1 MCVYLY
7 ISKYIGLCAEPIAV
21 FHRSCEEKLGTHAG
35 ALPRHVSAGVYTHT
49 VYIGI
54 HPYTC
59 ACIYTPIYV
68 CLYVYTFTNMYVC
81 LHGCVEDPR
90 KATQCL
96 GSRPAL
102 RMARLQG
109 RHDRGRAFSHIGTI
123 SGKLIT
129 TATHVSVSEARIHVD
144 C

>member
-1 MCVYLY
+1 MLNPLLSFTV
-7 ISKYIGLCAEPIAV
+7 V
-21 FHRSCEEKLGTHAG
+21 VRRSLGHMQGTG
-35 ALPRHVSAGVYTHT
+35 ALPKHVSAGVYTHT

-54 HPYTC
+54 YTHIYAHAYIHPYTY
-59 ACIYTPIYV
+59 I
-68 CLYVYTFTNMYVC
+68 CLYVHTLTNMYVC

-90 KATQCL
+90 KVTQCL

-129 TATHVSVSEARIHVD
+129 TATHVSVSEARIHV
-144 C
+144 